1 MANKDAAFGL
11 RAIGKVGQN
20 RDNQG
25 LSEYSIAAKSSAIY
39 QNDPV
44 KALATGYIGVAGA
57 GGNLLGSLNG
67 VFYTDSSNSKPTWA
81 NHLAASN
88 AATDIV
94 GFVSDDPYER
104 FEIQSSTT
112 LPIEDINLN
121 ADLATY
127 VAGSSPNY
135 ISKVEVDTGT
145 MVSTAAQIRV
155 IGVTKDDEN
164 NQLANATTYAANVN
178 VVGIINEHNLS
189 KNQHRGQ
196 VHSERRV
203 I

>member
-1 MANKDAAFGL
+1 MANKDSAFGL

-25 LSEYSIAAKSSAIY
+25 LSEYSIAANSSAIF

-44 KALATGYIGVAGA
+44 QALATGFIGVNSSND
-57 GGNLLGSLNG
+57 GNLLGSLNG
-67 VFYTDSSNSKPTWA
+67 VFYTDSSSSKPTWA
-81 NHLAASN
+81 NHLEASN
-88 AATDIV
+88 TATDIV

-104 FEIQSSTT
+104 FEIQSSGT
-112 LPIEDINLN
+112 LAIANINLN
-121 ADLATY
+121 ADLAYT
-127 VAGSSPNY
+127 AGASPNF
-135 ISKVEVDTGT
+135 ISKCEV
-145 MVSTAAQIRV
+145 VTASGMTTSVKQIRV

-178 VVGIINEHNLS
+178 VVGIINEHNLKTTS
-189 KNQHRGQ
+189 G
-196 VHSERRV
+196 